1 MKARK
6 LVSLALPVM
15 LLGDCATDKVEEKKT
30 ESLKVAESEKK
41 KDDSKSTRD
50 IIVPLYK
57 EVDKIYHEGQEL
69 QSKKGKTEEESKS
82 STNKEESND
91 KVVKEAVIGGGR
103 TLAEERELM
112 GKNAVGTLTHL

>member
-15 LLGDCATDKVEEKKT
+15 LLGDCATVKVEEKKT

-69 QSKKGKTEEESKS
+69 QSKKVSLQLIKKS
-82 STNKEESND
+82 QTIK
-91 KVVKEAVIGGGR
+91 
-103 TLAEERELM
+103 
-112 GKNAVGTLTHL
+112 